1 MNRSQFVHNLFTVYL
16 LTTYLACLIIVLQGK
31 EKQIKE
37 ITTVDSVNTIIEQL
51 IVQYS
56 MEKLTNNVYFSEE
69 HKLVLT
75 IDNSIFTQ
83 GFSLHHI
90 K

>member
-1 MNRSQFVHNLFTVYL
+1 M
-16 LTTYLACLIIVLQGK
+16 
-31 EKQIKE
+31 
-37 ITTVDSVNTIIEQL
+37 NTIIEQI

-75 IDNSIFTQ
+75 IDNSTFTQ
-83 GFSLHHI
+83 GFSLQYI

>member
-1 MNRSQFVHNLFTVYL
+1 MDSMNTL
-16 LTTYLACLIIVLQGK
+16 
-31 EKQIKE
+31 
-37 ITTVDSVNTIIEQL
+37 IEQL

-56 MEKLTNNVYFSEE
+56 MEKLANNVYFSEE

-75 IDNSIFTQ
+75 IDDTTFTK
-83 GFSLHHI
+83 GFFLQYI

>member
-1 MNRSQFVHNLFTVYL
+1 M
-16 LTTYLACLIIVLQGK
+16 
-31 EKQIKE
+31 
-37 ITTVDSVNTIIEQL
+37 DSMNTIIEQL

-56 MEKLTNNVYFSEE
+56 MEKLTDNVYFSEK

-83 GFSLHHI
+83 GFSLQYI

>member
-1 MNRSQFVHNLFTVYL
+1 M
-16 LTTYLACLIIVLQGK
+16 
-31 EKQIKE
+31 
-37 ITTVDSVNTIIEQL
+37 NTIIEQL

-75 IDNSIFTQ
+75 IDNSTFTK
-83 GFSLHHI
+83 GFSLQYI

>member
-1 MNRSQFVHNLFTVYL
+1 M
-16 LTTYLACLIIVLQGK
+16 
-31 EKQIKE
+31 
-37 ITTVDSVNTIIEQL
+37 DSVNTIIEQL

-75 IDNSIFTQ
+75 IDNSTFTQ

-90 K
+90 KVKGDYVWTTKQKKQY

>member
-1 MNRSQFVHNLFTVYL
+1 M
-16 LTTYLACLIIVLQGK
+16 
-31 EKQIKE
+31 
-37 ITTVDSVNTIIEQL
+37 DSMNTIIEQL

-56 MEKLTNNVYFSEE
+56 MEELTNRVYFSKE

-75 IDNSIFTQ
+75 IENSILTH
-83 GFSLHHI
+83 GFSLRCI

>member
-1 MNRSQFVHNLFTVYL
+1 M
-16 LTTYLACLIIVLQGK
+16 
-31 EKQIKE
+31 
-37 ITTVDSVNTIIEQL
+37 NTIIEQL

-56 MEKLTNNVYFSEE
+56 MEKLTNNIYFTEE
-69 HKLVLT
+69 YKLVLT

-83 GFSLHHI
+83 GFSLHYI

>member
-1 MNRSQFVHNLFTVYL
+1 M
-16 LTTYLACLIIVLQGK
+16 
-31 EKQIKE
+31 
-37 ITTVDSVNTIIEQL
+37 DSVNTIIEQL

-75 IDNSIFTQ
+75 IDNTTFTQ
-83 GFSLHHI
+83 GFSLHYI

>member
-1 MNRSQFVHNLFTVYL
+1 MDNLN
-16 LTTYLACLIIVLQGK
+16 I
-31 EKQIKE
+31 
-37 ITTVDSVNTIIEQL
+37 IIEQL

-75 IDNSIFTQ
+75 IDNSILTQ

>member
-1 MNRSQFVHNLFTVYL
+1 M
-16 LTTYLACLIIVLQGK
+16 
-31 EKQIKE
+31 
-37 ITTVDSVNTIIEQL
+37 DSVNTIIEQL

>member
-1 MNRSQFVHNLFTVYL
+1 M
-16 LTTYLACLIIVLQGK
+16 
-31 EKQIKE
+31 
-37 ITTVDSVNTIIEQL
+37 NTIIEQL
-51 IVQYS
+51 IVQYN

-75 IDNSIFTQ
+75 IDSSTFTQ
-83 GFSLHHI
+83 GFSLQYI

>member
-1 MNRSQFVHNLFTVYL
+1 M
-16 LTTYLACLIIVLQGK
+16 
-31 EKQIKE
+31 
-37 ITTVDSVNTIIEQL
+37 NTIIEQL

-75 IDNSIFTQ
+75 IDNSTYTQ
-83 GFSLHHI
+83 GFSLQYI

>member
-1 MNRSQFVHNLFTVYL
+1 MD
-16 LTTYLACLIIVLQGK
+16 IV
-31 EKQIKE
+31 
-37 ITTVDSVNTIIEQL
+37 SAIIEQL
-51 IVQYS
+51 IAQYN

>member
-1 MNRSQFVHNLFTVYL
+1 M
-16 LTTYLACLIIVLQGK
+16 
-31 EKQIKE
+31 
-37 ITTVDSVNTIIEQL
+37 DSMNTIIEQL
-51 IVQYS
+51 IVQYN

-75 IDNSIFTQ
+75 IDNATFTQ
-83 GFSLHHI
+83 GFSLQYI

>member
-1 MNRSQFVHNLFTVYL
+1 M
-16 LTTYLACLIIVLQGK
+16 
-31 EKQIKE
+31 
-37 ITTVDSVNTIIEQL
+37 NTILEQL
-51 IVQYS
+51 IVQHN
-56 MEKLTNNVYFSEE
+56 MEMLTNNVYFSEE

-83 GFSLHHI
+83 GFSLHYI

>member
-1 MNRSQFVHNLFTVYL
+1 M
-16 LTTYLACLIIVLQGK
+16 
-31 EKQIKE
+31 
-37 ITTVDSVNTIIEQL
+37 DSMNTIIEQL
-51 IVQYS
+51 IVQYN

-75 IDNSIFTQ
+75 IDNSTYTQ
-83 GFSLHHI
+83 GFSLQHI

>member
-1 MNRSQFVHNLFTVYL
+1 MD
-16 LTTYLACLIIVLQGK
+16 I
-31 EKQIKE
+31 
-37 ITTVDSVNTIIEQL
+37 VNTIIEQL

-75 IDNSIFTQ
+75 IDNSTFTH
-83 GFSLHHI
+83 GFSLQYI

>member
-1 MNRSQFVHNLFTVYL
+1 M
-16 LTTYLACLIIVLQGK
+16 
-31 EKQIKE
+31 
-37 ITTVDSVNTIIEQL
+37 NTIIEQL

-75 IDNSIFTQ
+75 IDDSTFTQ
-83 GFSLHHI
+83 GFSLQYI

>member
-1 MNRSQFVHNLFTVYL
+1 M
-16 LTTYLACLIIVLQGK
+16 
-31 EKQIKE
+31 
-37 ITTVDSVNTIIEQL
+37 DSVNTIIEQL

-56 MEKLTNNVYFSEE
+56 MEKITNNVYFSEE

-75 IDNSIFTQ
+75 IDNSTFTQ